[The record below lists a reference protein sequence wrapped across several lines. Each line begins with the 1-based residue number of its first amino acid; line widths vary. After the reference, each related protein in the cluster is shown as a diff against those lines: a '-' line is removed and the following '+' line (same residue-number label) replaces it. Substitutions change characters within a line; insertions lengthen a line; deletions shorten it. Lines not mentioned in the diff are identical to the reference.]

1 MKLLSFLNVLS
12 SLRERDILVQDTHL
26 LLSLSL
32 SLSLSSLNETGPGLN
47 RVNCEDLEV
56 VRVSGG
62 FRPSSFAFVII
73 SFSCISQLLVF
84 ALYGARGDTGY
95 RKKGLR
101 MTTVLGGASLLVF
114 AAFSERHAKYKHVV
128 AAILAVFSNTM
139 YGLSVIF
146 YNSYL
151 PILAKESEAIL
162 SEGKEEDHDYE
173 NELSTK
179 GYAAGYLSG
188 VFGLLLSLVVLFL
201 SGGSDEDASDNKASS
216 AFRWCIVL
224 AGVWWLG
231 FGVYF
236 CEKLRDDGDDE
247 VDTEQENQTSSSELA
262 KMKDSL
268 GRFAKTISEAKSKFP
283 VTFSFLIL
291 YFAYTDG
298 FSTIAGLGVLYAQ
311 RDMCTGTTGL
321 FLIALLAP
329 LSAAVGNFLFLFIK
343 RKLNASNQ
351 AMVVSAL
358 FSISILPIWGLLGY
372 VSSTIGFRNSWE
384 AYFLAIW
391 FGLNLGA
398 IQSFSRTLFCEL
410 IPPHRESEFFSFF
423 ELTDKGSSWVGPL
436 VISIMANSSGNLR
449 RSFWYILCMTIIPAF
464 FVLRLDVAKGKK
476 MVNEKRDV
484 DETP

>member
-1 MKLLSFLNVLS
+1 M
-12 SLRERDILVQDTHL
+12 
-26 LLSLSL
+26 
-32 SLSLSSLNETGPGLN
+32 
-47 RVNCEDLEV
+47 
-56 VRVSGG
+56 RVSGG

-73 SFSCISQLLVF
+73 SFSCVSQLLVF

-114 AAFSERHAKYKHVV
+114 AAFSERHAGYKHVL

-188 VFGLLLSLVVLFL
+188 VLGLLLSLVVLFL

-224 AGVWWLG
+224 AGAWWLG

-236 CEKLRDDGDDE
+236 CEKLRDDE
-247 VDTEQENQTSSSELA
+247 VNEEEKQEQQENSELA
-262 KMKDSL
+262 RMKDSL
-268 GRFAKTISEAKSKFP
+268 GRFARTIAEAKSKFP

-358 FSISILPIWGLLGY
+358 FSISLLPIWGLLGY
-372 VSSTIGFRNSWE
+372 VSNSIGFRNSWE
-384 AYFLAIW
+384 AYLLAIW

-464 FVLRLDVAKGKK
+464 FVLRLDVEKGKQ
-476 MVNEKRDV
+476 MVKRTKQIREE
-484 DETP
+484 DEEPI

>member
-1 MKLLSFLNVLS
+1 MKLLLFFKCSLFFARKIFLC
-12 SLRERDILVQDTHL
+12 EILMFFFF
-26 LLSLSL
+26 SLSL
-32 SLSLSSLNETGPGLN
+32 FSEQNRSRIEPRKLRRLGSRPRFRGVSS
-47 RVNCEDLEV
+47 VF
-56 VRVSGG
+56 VRVCDYQ
-62 FRPSSFAFVII
+62 
-73 SFSCISQLLVF
+73 FSCISQLLVF

-329 LSAAVGNFLFLFIK
+329 LSAAVGNFVFLFIK

-372 VSSTIGFRNSWE
+372 LSSTIGFRNSWE

-484 DETP
+484 DERL

>member
-1 MKLLSFLNVLS
+1 MFTLLC
-12 SLRERDILVQDTHL
+12 EKDIFVRDTHVL
-26 LLSLSL
+26 LF
-32 SLSLSSLNETGPGLN
+32 LSLSSLNKTGPGLN
-47 RVNCEDLEV
+47 RENCEDLEV

-329 LSAAVGNFLFLFIK
+329 LSAAVGNFVFLFIK

-436 VISIMANSSGNLR
+436 VISIIANSSGNLR

-484 DETP
+484 DERL

>member
-1 MKLLSFLNVLS
+1 MKLLLFSNVHS
-12 SLRERDILVQDTHL
+12 SLRERDIFVRDTHVL
-26 LLSLSL
+26 LF
-32 SLSLSSLNETGPGLN
+32 LSLSSLNKTGPGLN
-47 RVNCEDLEV
+47 RENCEDLEV

-179 GYAAGYLSG
+179 GYAAGYFSG

-236 CEKLRDDGDDE
+236 CEKLRDDDDDE
-247 VDTEQENQTSSSELA
+247 VDTEQQNQTSSSELA

-464 FVLRLDVAKGKK
+464 FILRLDVAKGKK

-484 DETP
+484 DERL

>member
-1 MKLLSFLNVLS
+1 M
-12 SLRERDILVQDTHL
+12 
-26 LLSLSL
+26 
-32 SLSLSSLNETGPGLN
+32 
-47 RVNCEDLEV
+47 EV

-101 MTTVLGGASLLVF
+101 MTTVLGGVSLLVF
-114 AAFSERHAKYKHVV
+114 AVFSERHARYKHVV

-139 YGLSVIF
+139 YGLSVIY
-146 YNSYL
+146 YNAFL
-151 PILAKESEAIL
+151 PILAKESEEVL
-162 SEGKEEDHDYE
+162 SEGKDEDHDYE

-179 GYAAGYLSG
+179 GYAAGYMSG
-188 VFGLLLSLVVLFL
+188 VLGLLLSLVVLFL
-201 SGGSDEDASDNKASS
+201 SGGSAKDASDDKASS
-216 AFRWCIVL
+216 SFRWCIVL

-236 CEKLRDDGDDE
+236 CEQLREDSKEEDD
-247 VDTEQENQTSSSELA
+247 TQATPTPTMTELA
-262 KMKDSL
+262 KMRDSL
-268 GRFAKTISEAKSKFP
+268 GRFAKTIAEAKSKFP

-343 RKLNASNQ
+343 HKLNASNQ

-358 FSISILPIWGLLGY
+358 FSISLLPIWGLLGY
-372 VSSTIGFRNSWE
+372 VSDSIGFRNSWE

-464 FVLRLDVAKGKK
+464 LVLRLDIEKGKK
-476 MVNEKRDV
+476 MVKREENEKDS
-484 DETP
+484 DDSI